1 MTTAEQL
8 KRFRKL
14 ARKKGLILRRD
25 RSRTGDELVYRER
38 ELYSGAESLKGIEK
52 QLRECT
58 QP

>member
-25 RSRTGDELVYRER
+25 RWRTGDELVYCER
-38 ELYSGAESLKGIEK
+38 ELYSGAESLEGIEK
-52 QLRECT
+52 QSSC
-58 QP
+58 